1 MIKKLIKRLLKIFNY
16 QLLNL
21 ENQEINLFS
30 KEDVSIINLYAQYS
44 MTSDLRRSAL
54 LKSFNHIK
62 DNKIN
67 GDFVECGVWKG
78 GNIMSLCHLNTTHK
92 TNKKIYGYDTF
103 CGMSRPTIDD
113 VKEKDGTIA
122 LINSKDLKIM
132 MNFQTGTSVLKK
144 KLLKTLLNII

>member
-78 GNIMSLCHLNTTHK
+78 EI
-92 TNKKIYGYDTF
+92 
-103 CGMSRPTIDD
+103 
-113 VKEKDGTIA
+113 
-122 LINSKDLKIM
+122 
-132 MNFQTGTSVLKK
+132 
-144 KLLKTLLNII
+144 